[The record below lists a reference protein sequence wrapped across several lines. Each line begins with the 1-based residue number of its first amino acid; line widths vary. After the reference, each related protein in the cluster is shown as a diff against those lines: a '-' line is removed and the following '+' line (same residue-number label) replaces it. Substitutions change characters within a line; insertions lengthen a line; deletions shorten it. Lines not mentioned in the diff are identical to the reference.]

1 MDTISNQDFTEEEC
15 RRLRQSMKY
24 DLISRL
30 KVGDIQE
37 KATIFQ
43 SVRVNDRLENEK
55 QRLGYLRDRA
65 SETGRKKE
73 YPIKPPV
80 DFKLLVFAFLY
91 FSGADVLS

>member
-43 SVRVNDRLENEK
+43 SVRVNDVRTILLQENYMYNC
-55 QRLGYLRDRA
+55 LD
-65 SETGRKKE
+65 
-73 YPIKPPV
+73 
-80 DFKLLVFAFLY
+80 
-91 FSGADVLS
+91 